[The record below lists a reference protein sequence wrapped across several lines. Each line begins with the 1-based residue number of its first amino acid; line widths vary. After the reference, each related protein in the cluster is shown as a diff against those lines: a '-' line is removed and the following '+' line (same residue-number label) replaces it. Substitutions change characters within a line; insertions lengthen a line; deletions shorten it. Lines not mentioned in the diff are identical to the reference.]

1 MRGLKGVLVAACVC
15 LSLLVGVCGAL
26 AAGDA
31 NHPNAGECP
40 RAAEEAP
47 GFASL
52 PDCRRYEMVT
62 PPQKNE
68 ATIGTAYGRRSL
80 VARSGQRVIAPAT
93 QCFAGIES
101 CVGDRSSDSTGALYA
116 FARTSDGWVTHPLSP
131 PASFAI
137 SQWYSVNADAG
148 TALFSVPVL
157 LGQEDFYARLSGGS
171 FVAVGPLAENR
182 EQGGPPETTQEGVVA
197 TADLSHVVYETEGPV
212 WSFDHTAAQQRAVYE
227 YVGTGYSTPLMV
239 GVSGGLGSTSLIS
252 TCGTN
257 SGSSTGGA
265 SKHWGS
271 LSEDGRTVYFTA
283 EGHANNEG
291 LCPSSVAAPPAS
303 EVYARIDGELPD
315 ARSILISGPTS
326 AACTSE
332 ECREDTGNPE
342 RARDAAFMGASRDGS
357 RVFFADTQQLTDGAS
372 EDPNAGSSALVGCQR
387 ITELGG
393 CNLYES
399 ECPNGNRCAQPAER
413 RLVDVSEGSGGAP
426 VTGGP
431 RVQGVLAMATDGSR
445 VYFVAKGV
453 LTAASNAR
461 GESAQ
466 EEADNLYVYSEGR
479 LAFITV
485 LSPSD
490 EGQWTGTVAY
500 LTANTTPDGRFLVFV
515 SHRALTPDDT
525 RAEGPAQVFEY
536 DAVTRALLRI
546 SIGENGFNG
555 NGNQGLLGRLYQDSA
570 GGDASI
576 VGASR
581 TAFSESVP
589 VSSDPTMS
597 DDGAFVFFQSPVA
610 LTPGA
615 LNDVVTGCRYE
626 VKENGKCVYGEIF
639 ASNVYEYH
647 EGHVFLISDGRDTG
661 PNPPLEL
668 LGSDASGAN
677 VFFSTYDR
685 LVPEDTDTQLDIYDA
700 HICSEREPCPAP
712 KPAPAPCEGEACHG
726 NPPGAPA
733 SQAPGSESLT
743 GPGNLTPIPTMAVKP
758 KTAARTRAMALV
770 RALRACRRDRQKR
783 SRVRCER
790 QARAHSG
797 SARKTNNGRAK

>member
-1 MRGLKGVLVAACVC
+1 MRAFKGVLGVVACVC
-15 LSLLVGVCGAL
+15 LSLLMGVSSAL
-26 AAGDA
+26 ATGDA

-47 GFASL
+47 GFAAL

-62 PPQKNE
+62 PSQKNE
-68 ATIGTAYGRRSL
+68 ATIGTAYTLSSQ
-80 VARSGQRVIAPAT
+80 VARSGQRVIAPST
-93 QCFAGIES
+93 QCFAGPES
-101 CVGDRSSDSTGALYA
+101 CVGVRGEATGEQYA
-116 FARTSDGWVTHPLSP
+116 FMRTSDGWVTHPLAP
-131 PASFAI
+131 PASFET
-137 SQWYSVNADAG
+137 SWWTVVSADAG
-148 TALFSVPVL
+148 TALFRIPIP
-157 LGQEDFYARLSGGS
+157 LGQEGFYARLSDGS
-171 FVAVGPLAENR
+171 FAAVGPLGEN
-182 EQGGPPETTQEGVVA
+182 EEILLKQEGFVA
-197 TADLSHVVYETEGPV
+197 TADLSHVVYETVQGPA
-212 WSFDHTAAQQRAVYE
+212 WLFDHTQKGGRAVYE
-227 YVGTGYSTPLMV
+227 YVGTGNSTPLMV

-252 TCGTN
+252 TCNTDFG
-257 SGSSTGGA
+257 STGGA
-265 SKHWGS
+265 SRMWGP
-271 LSEDGRTVYFTA
+271 LSADGRMVYFTA
-283 EGHANNEG
+283 MGHSSEG
-291 LCPSSVAAPPAS
+291 LCPSSAAAPPVS

-326 AACTSE
+326 AACTSAG
-332 ECREDTGNPE
+332 CRENTGKLE
-342 RARDAAFMGASRDGS
+342 RARDAVFEGASTDGS

-372 EDPNAGSSALVGCQR
+372 EDPNAGSTALAGCQL

-413 RLVDVSEGSGGAP
+413 RLIDMSEGPGGAP
-426 VTGGP
+426 VSGGP
-431 RVQGVLAMATDGSR
+431 RVQGVLAMAADGSR

-453 LTAASNAR
+453 LTAAGNAR

-479 LAFITV
+479 LAFIAV

-490 EGQWTGTVAY
+490 EGEWRESSEY

-536 DAVTRALLRI
+536 DATTRALRRI

-555 NGNQGLLGRLYQDSA
+555 NGNQGVP

-581 TAFSESVP
+581 TVFSGSVP

-615 LNDVVTGCRYE
+615 LNDVVLGCRFGGE
-626 VKENGKCVYGEIF
+626 ENGKCGLAGVAF

-647 EGHVFLISDGRDTG
+647 EGHVFLISDGKDTG
-661 PNPPLEL
+661 VSPPVEL

-677 VFFSTYDR
+677 VFFETYDR

-700 HICSEREPCPAP
+700 HVCSEREPCPAP
-712 KPAPAPCEGEACHG
+712 KSAPVPCEGEACRG
-726 NPPGAPA
+726 APPGAPA
-733 SQAPGSESLT
+733 GQALGSESLT
-743 GPGNLTPIPTMAVKP
+743 GPGNLSPIPTMTAKP
-758 KTAARTRAMALV
+758 KTAVRTRAMALA
-770 RALRACRRDRQKR
+770 RALRGCRRDKQKR
-783 SRVRCER
+783 RRVRCER

-797 SARKTNNGRAK
+797 SAGKTNNRRAK